1 MTKIIGPVN
10 LLETSDEADEVAI
23 QPTEVTENEPEQ
35 LIVVKQIPIIIEKL
49 ESVKS
54 EIEHKVNVAC
64 SMVCTDENYKEI
76 KKIRSAL
83 NKELVEFET
92 QRKSVKSE
100 VMTPYEHFESVYKN
114 CISGPYKQAD
124 SALKGKIEA
133 IEQGLKR
140 EKYEKSKAYFDEYS
154 QALGIDF
161 IKFEQVGL
169 NITMTVTLKK
179 LRENIKAFLD
189 KVMDDLKLIAT
200 QEHKDEILYHYK
212 KVDGM
217 TFLNA
222 SKAITLVSEKF
233 KAIEAERVRAEAE
246 KTEREKAE
254 LNEQATLNEYE
265 PFEANVAVEVAP
277 PEEKPHINQT
287 DEKVFSL
294 TFTVYGT
301 KTQLKDFAI
310 AVKKLINER
319 GLRYE

>member
-1 MTKIIGPVN
+1 M
-10 LLETSDEADEVAI
+10 
-23 QPTEVTENEPEQ
+23 NEQSQ

-54 EIEHKVNVAC
+54 EMEHKVNVAC

-83 NKELVEFET
+83 NKELAEFES
-92 QRKSVKSE
+92 QRKAVKSE
-100 VMTPYEHFESVYKN
+100 VMTPYEHFESVYKE
-114 CISGPYKQAD
+114 CISTPYKKAD
-124 SALKGKIEA
+124 SALKSKIEA
-133 IEQGLKR
+133 IEQGLKQ
-140 EKYEKSKAYFDEYS
+140 EKHDKSKAYFNEYA
-154 QALGIDF
+154 QTLGIDF
-161 IKFEQVGL
+161 VKYEQVGL
-169 NITMTVTLKK
+169 SITMTVTLKK
-179 LRENIKAFLD
+179 LRETIKAFLD
-189 KVMDDLKLIAT
+189 KVMDDIKLIAV
-200 QEHKDEILYHYK
+200 QKHKDEILYEYK
-212 KVDGM
+212 Q
-217 TFLNA
+217 TLNVSA
-222 SKAITLVSEKF
+222 AITSVTERY
-233 KAIEAERVRAEAE
+233 KAIEAERARAEAE

>member
-1 MTKIIGPVN
+1 M
-10 LLETSDEADEVAI
+10 
-23 QPTEVTENEPEQ
+23 NEQSQ

-83 NKELVEFET
+83 NKELAEFES
-92 QRKSVKSE
+92 QRKTVKSE
-100 VMTPYEHFESVYKN
+100 VMTPYEHFESVYKE
-114 CISGPYKQAD
+114 CISTPYKKAD
-124 SALKGKIEA
+124 SALKSKIEA
-133 IEQGLKR
+133 IEQGLKQ
-140 EKYEKSKAYFDEYS
+140 EKHDKSKAYFNEYA
-154 QALGIDF
+154 QTLGIDF
-161 IKFEQVGL
+161 VKYEQVGL
-169 NITMTVTLKK
+169 SITMTVTLKK
-179 LRENIKAFLD
+179 LRETIKAFLD
-189 KVMDDLKLIAT
+189 KVMDDIKLIAV
-200 QEHKDEILYHYK
+200 QEHKDEILYEYK
-212 KVDGM
+212 Q
-217 TFLNA
+217 TLNVSA
-222 SKAITLVSEKF
+222 AITSVTERY
-233 KAIEAERVRAEAE
+233 KAIEAERARAEAE